1 MIVRRLLVTIPMLFG
16 ASLIVFFVL
25 RLIPG
30 DPASAI
36 LGSHSSPV
44 LVRQVRDD
52 LGLNKP
58 IYVQFGDWISRIVLH
73 GNFGQDYITS
83 ESISSEMARRLPVT
97 LELAAL
103 AFVGSVI
110 VAIPAGVLAAVHRG
124 GWADR
129 IIQFVSVVTIAI
141 PDFVFGILGILLFA
155 LVLGLVPSSGY
166 IPLSVSPWENIQSL
180 ALPAIALALG
190 FAGVLARVT
199 RSAMIEALQADNI
212 VFARAVGMLPRS
224 IVFRHALRSAAI
236 PVVTVAG
243 MQAGYILGST
253 VVIETLFVV
262 PGLGQEVV
270 QAMLNRNY
278 TVMQA
283 CVLIFVTGFILV
295 NLLTDLLYLALNP
308 KLRRAAT

>member
-1 MIVRRLLVTIPMLFG
+1 MIIRRLLITVPMLFG

-25 RLIPG
+25 RLVPG
-30 DPASAI
+30 DPAAAI
-36 LGSHSSPV
+36 LGSHSSPA
-44 LVRQVRDD
+44 LIRQVRDD

-58 IYVQFGDWISRIVLH
+58 IYLQFGDWISGIVLH
-73 GNFGQDYITS
+73 GNFGQDYVTTQ
-83 ESISSEMARRLPVT
+83 SISSEMASRLPVT
-97 LELAAL
+97 LELAGL

-110 VAIPAGVLAAVHRG
+110 VAIPAGVVAAVHRG

-155 LVLGLVPSSGY
+155 LILGLVPSSGY
-166 IPLSVSPWENIQSL
+166 IPLSASPWQNIQSL

-212 VFARAVGMLPRS
+212 VFARAVGVLPRS

-278 TVMQA
+278 TVVQA

-308 KLRRAAT
+308 KLRRAPT

>member
-1 MIVRRLLVTIPMLFG
+1 MIIRRLLITVPMLFG

-25 RLIPG
+25 RLVPG
-30 DPASAI
+30 DPAAAI
-36 LGSHSSPV
+36 LGSHSSPA
-44 LVRQVRDD
+44 LIRQVRDA

-58 IYVQFGDWISRIVLH
+58 IYVQFGAWISGIVLH
-73 GNFGQDYITS
+73 GNFGHDYVTS
-83 ESISSEMARRLPVT
+83 QSISSEMASRLPVT
-97 LELAAL
+97 LELAGL

-110 VAIPAGVLAAVHRG
+110 VAIPAGVVAAVHRG

-129 IIQFVSVVTIAI
+129 IIQFVSVATIAI

-155 LVLGLVPSSGY
+155 LILGLVPSSGY
-166 IPLSVSPWENIQSL
+166 IPLSVSPWQNIQSL

-212 VFARAVGMLPRS
+212 VFARAVGILPRS

-236 PVVTVAG
+236 PIVTVAG

-278 TVMQA
+278 TVVQA

>member
-278 TVMQA
+278 TVVQA